1 MAHPL
6 LDNKQN
12 CAIVKNP
19 HSHKSRYQCRGA
31 NVFLIIILQESISTA
46 VSITSNILKW
56 QQVGKKDLVFF
67 FMMPS
72 NFA

>member
-46 VSITSNILKW
+46 VSITSNLY
-56 QQVGKKDLVFF
+56 
-67 FMMPS
+67 
-72 NFA
+72 